1 MRVTVNI
8 PDPIGAEAENTARQ
22 EKVSVSAL
30 YAQAV
35 ELYLRARRREQA
47 VARINALLG
56 RSQVAPDAA
65 SELERERT
73 ASERPLA

>member
-8 PDPIGAEAENTARQ
+8 PDPIGAEAENAARQ

-65 SELERERT
+65 SELERDRT

>member
-8 PDPIGAEAENTARQ
+8 PDPIGAEAENAARQ
-22 EKVSVSAL
+22 QKVSVSAL

-47 VARINALLG
+47 VARINTLLG

>member
-8 PDPIGAEAENTARQ
+8 PDPIGAEAENAARQ

>member
-8 PDPIGAEAENTARQ
+8 PDPIGAEAENAARQ

-65 SELERERT
+65 NELERERT